1 MIFRLKPK
9 LAALALAIGLTGA
22 VSTPDTARA
31 QADPFIGQMMLF
43 AGNFCPRGWTQADGK
58 LLSISSFSAMFS
70 LLGTQFGGDGRTNF
84 AVPDLR
90 GRVPLGDGTGPG
102 LSRVVIGQ
110 RGGQELVTLT
120 QNQLPSHNH
129 LVQANNGQN
138 GFADR
143 LGPGN
148 DFLGSPSYNDPTNP
162 AEDIFIYSDQAPNVT
177 MDSRMITNTGG
188 NGAFSIRNPFVG
200 MRWCIATE
208 GIFPSRS

>member
-1 MIFRLKPK
+1 MNFRLKPK

-31 QADPFIGQMMLF
+31 QAQPFLGQMMLF
-43 AGNFCPRGWTQADGK
+43 GGNYCPRGWAQANGAI
-58 LLSISSFSAMFS
+58 LSINSFQSLYA
-70 LLGTQFGGDGRTNF
+70 LLGTFYGGDGRTTF
-84 AVPDLR
+84 ALPDLR

-102 LSRVVIGQ
+102 LSPVTIGE
-110 RGGQELVTLT
+110 RSGRELVTLT
-120 QNQLPSHNH
+120 QNELPSHNH
-129 LVQANNGQN
+129 LVAANNGQN

-162 AEDIFIYSDQAPNVT
+162 AEDIYIYSDQTPNVT
-177 MDSRMITNTGG
+177 MDARMITNTG
-188 NGAFSIRNPFVG
+188 NGQAFNISNPFVG

-208 GIFPSRS
+208 GLFPPRN